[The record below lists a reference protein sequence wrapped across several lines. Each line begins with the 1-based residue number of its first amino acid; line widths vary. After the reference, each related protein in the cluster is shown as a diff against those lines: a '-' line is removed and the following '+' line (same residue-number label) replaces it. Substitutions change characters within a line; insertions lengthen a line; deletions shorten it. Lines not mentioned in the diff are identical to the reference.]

1 MNSKSLDLLMLHP
14 GTNKTVY
21 GELARTNAAI
31 EPPFMAALNAAY
43 VRDKGFSVE
52 ILDAN
57 VEGLTFE
64 ETAERVLDYNPRLI
78 SIIVHGHQPSAS
90 SHLMGAVGE
99 TCKEI
104 KGRSNIPIILS
115 GNHPSSLP
123 ERTLREEEID
133 FVVRGE
139 EHSSLIGLL
148 EEGFNRNLSKV
159 PGLAYLEEGILHMN
173 IPHPLADLNT
183 QLLNVAW
190 DLLPP
195 LKNYRAHDWH
205 SFSGRDEFS
214 LKPESRQPYAS
225 LYTSLGC
232 PFKCTFC
239 CINAEFKTSI
249 ADNPKKGRNDL
260 EKITS
265 GKGELELLK
274 VLNNT
279 RPSIRYWDPDIV
291 MKNIDYLVSQGVHHL
306 KFIDEMFVFN
316 KKHVEG
322 IADRIIER
330 GYDLNI
336 WAYARIDT
344 VKDRRLLE
352 KIKRAG
358 INWLALGIESA
369 NLEVRHGA
377 AKNFGNEDIFKYVKQ
392 IEDVGINV
400 LGNFMVGLREDTQ
413 ESMQQTLDM
422 ALELNTPWFNIFSTM
437 AYPGAPD
444 YVWAK
449 EKGILL
455 PGDCDVSGG
464 WNAFSHHSWH
474 TYPLANENLSA
485 REVLK
490 FRDDA
495 LHEYF
500 GENNISYR
508 NLVRERFGED
518 AVKYIGKMAD
528 YKIPRRILG
537 DPKPEY

>member
-1 MNSKSLDLLMLHP
+1 MSSKPLDLLMLHP
-14 GTNKTVY
+14 GTNKIVY

-57 VEGLTFE
+57 VEDLTFE
-64 ETAERVLDYNPRLI
+64 ETAERVLEYNPRLI

-90 SHLMGAVGE
+90 SHLMGAIGE

-104 KGRSNIPIILS
+104 KGRTNIPIVLS

-148 EEGFNRNLSKV
+148 EEGFNENLSKV

-173 IPHPLADLNT
+173 APSPLADLNK
-183 QLLNVAW
+183 QLPNVAW

-195 LKNYRAHDWH
+195 FKNYRAHDWH
-205 SFSGRDEFS
+205 SFSGKDKFS

-225 LYTSLGC
+225 VYTSLGC
-232 PFKCTFC
+232 PFRCSFC
-239 CINAEFKTSI
+239 CINASFKAAIS
-249 ADNPKKGRNDL
+249 DNDPKKANL
-260 EKITS
+260 ETQVRRL
-265 GKGELELLK
+265 GEIELLET
-274 VLNNT
+274 LNQT
-279 RPSIRYWDPDIV
+279 KPSIRYWDPDIV
-291 MKNIDYLVSQGVHHL
+291 INHIDYLVNQGVHHL

-369 NLEVRHGA
+369 NPEVRHGA
-377 AKNFGNEDIFKYVKQ
+377 EKNFGNEDIFKYVKQ
-392 IEDVGINV
+392 VEDVGINV
-400 LGNFMVGLREDTQ
+400 LANFMVGLREDTQ

-422 ALELNTPWFNIFSTM
+422 ALELNAPWLNIYSTM

-449 EKGILL
+449 ERGILL
-455 PGDCDVSGG
+455 PGDHDVPGG
-464 WNAFSHHSWH
+464 WTAFSHHSWS

-495 LHEYF
+495 FHKYF
-500 GENNISYR
+500 GEDNVPYL

-518 AVKYIGKMAD
+518 AVEYIGKMAD